1 MREPTALMRRH
12 DTEHLQRRL
21 ARLGAWLFAVGLVTG
36 LWSAVVLTEKIVVP
50 YPRLA
55 LAAHLNGLLGGL
67 WLIAVALTL
76 DRMRYGLIGRR
87 RLAALAAL
95 AAWANW
101 LITLI
106 ASAVG
111 VRGLEYTDDARNNA
125 IAVLLQLFVVVPS
138 LLAAC
143 AWAWGFGGSARHGD
157 AAP

>member
-1 MREPTALMRRH
+1 MRRH

-67 WLIAVALTL
+67 WLSAVALTL
-76 DRMRYGLIGRR
+76 DQRRYGLIGRR

-95 AAWANW
+95 GAWANW

-125 IAVLLQLFVVVPS
+125 IAVLLHLFVVLPS